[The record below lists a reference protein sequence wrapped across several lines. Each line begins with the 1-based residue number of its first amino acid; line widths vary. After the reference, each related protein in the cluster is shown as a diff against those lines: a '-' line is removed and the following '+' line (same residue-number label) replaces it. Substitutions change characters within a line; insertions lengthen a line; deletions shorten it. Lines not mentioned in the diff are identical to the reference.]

1 MGWANEMKSH
11 EMGYGQIRMCL
22 EGSPVNIG
30 APIYYNVLAPAKT
43 YQVKLKD
50 NSKQFEI
57 LYQTPELLTLAFCMP
72 ER

>member
-43 YQVKLKD
+43 Y
-50 NSKQFEI
+50 
-57 LYQTPELLTLAFCMP
+57 
-72 ER
+72 